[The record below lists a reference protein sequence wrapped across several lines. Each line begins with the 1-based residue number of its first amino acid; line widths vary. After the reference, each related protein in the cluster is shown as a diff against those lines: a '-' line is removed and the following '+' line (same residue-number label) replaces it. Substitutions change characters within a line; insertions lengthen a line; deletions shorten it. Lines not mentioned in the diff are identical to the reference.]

1 MDLQIITNCNKLS
14 LNMEL
19 NEYQEKAKK
28 TAKYKNK
35 KEELI
40 LTTLGLA
47 GETGEVVEKIKKLGR
62 DKNYIIDDE
71 YLISI
76 KKELGDV
83 LWYLSSLSNNLGIT
97 LEDVA
102 LTNLKKIQK
111 RHENGTINGEG
122 DDR

>member
-1 MDLQIITNCNKLS
+1 
-14 LNMEL
+14 MEL
-19 NEYQEKAKK
+19 NEYQKKAKR
-28 TAKYKNK
+28 TAKYINK

-83 LWYLSSLSNNLGIT
+83 LWYLSNLSNNLGIT

>member
-1 MDLQIITNCNKLS
+1 
-14 LNMEL
+14 MEL
-19 NEYQEKAKK
+19 NEYQKRAKN
-28 TAKYKNK
+28 TAIYKNK

-111 RHENGTINGEG
+111 RHENGTIHGEG

>member
-1 MDLQIITNCNKLS
+1 MALLVKL
-14 LNMEL
+14 
-19 NEYQEKAKK
+19 EKLL
-28 TAKYKNK
+28 KN
-35 KEELI
+35 
-40 LTTLGLA
+40 
-47 GETGEVVEKIKKLGR
+47 KKLGR

-102 LTNLKKIQK
+102 LTNLKKYKNDMKMEQ
-111 RHENGTINGEG
+111 
-122 DDR
+122 

>member
-1 MDLQIITNCNKLS
+1 MVLLEKL
-14 LNMEL
+14 
-19 NEYQEKAKK
+19 EKLL
-28 TAKYKNK
+28 KN
-35 KEELI
+35 
-40 LTTLGLA
+40 
-47 GETGEVVEKIKKLGR
+47 KKLGR
-62 DKNYIIDDE
+62 DKNYIIDDD

-83 LWYLSSLSNNLGIT
+83 LWYLSTLSNNLGIT

>member
-1 MDLQIITNCNKLS
+1 
-14 LNMEL
+14 MEL

-28 TAKYKNK
+28 TAKYQNK

-83 LWYLSSLSNNLGIT
+83 LWYLSTLSNNLGIT